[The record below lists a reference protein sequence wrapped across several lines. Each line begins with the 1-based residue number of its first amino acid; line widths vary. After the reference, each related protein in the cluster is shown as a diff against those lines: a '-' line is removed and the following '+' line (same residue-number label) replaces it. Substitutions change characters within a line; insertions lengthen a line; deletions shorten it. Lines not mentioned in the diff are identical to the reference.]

1 MYSVPKI
8 KKEIS
13 FYRYLYS
20 NKSCPSLALADQ
32 LSCRSCEEMFVLRTS
47 LLCRKSEGLV
57 ADIILLFRVTRQ
69 EECDSDIA
77 DLYCGRDPIFLKP
90 EFGAPDNM

>member
-13 FYRYLYS
+13 FYRYLYG
-20 NKSCPSLALADQ
+20 NKSCHSLALADQ
-32 LSCRSCEEMFVLRTS
+32 LSCWSCEKMFVLRNN

-57 ADIILLFRVTRQ
+57 VDILLLFRVTQ
-69 EECDSDIA
+69 QYDCDSDA
-77 DLYCGRDPIFLKP
+77 SDLCYGRAPIFLKP
-90 EFGAPDNM
+90 EFGAPDNI